1 MIRRDPG
8 IGRAVT
14 RKIVRGFDGARF
26 QAERLAAKGTYR
38 ADAGLGEVS
47 IADLGR
53 LSGVGATTIYGWESG
68 RRDPHAH
75 LLRLVADVLRIPMD
89 RLIVVEPDSRT
100 LVYLRWLAGMT
111 QPQVAKELGSSSQT
125 FSRIERG
132 ESPLTD
138 ERAIALAAI
147 YNVAVDDVRE
157 AWRRAR
163 DRPPGAPA

>member
-1 MIRRDPG
+1 M
-8 IGRAVT
+8 T

-26 QAERLAAKGTYR
+26 QSERLAAEGTYR
-38 ADAGLGEVS
+38 AAAGLSEVS

-75 LLRLVADVLRIPMD
+75 LLRSVAEVLKIPMD

-100 LVYLRWLAGMT
+100 LVYLRWLTGMT
-111 QPQVAKELGSSSQT
+111 QPQVAKQLGSSSQT

-138 ERAIALAAI
+138 DRSAVLAKLYEVTVDEIAA
-147 YNVAVDDVRE
+147 

-163 DRPPGAPA
+163 DRPPGAPP